1 MWHLTMHSL
10 PTALATNG
18 IKVIQSAEVNPTVC
32 TFINLT
38 TQRSALFTCLGKS
51 EGMCVCVHV
60 CVCVCVCVYLCVC
73 VIACVCVCVCVC
85 GVVLCVCVSVCVSVC
100 VCTSPKMDCP
110 IESMAIALEVGS
122 GKKN

>member
-60 CVCVCVCVYLCVC
+60 CVCVCVCVSLLVCVC
-73 VIACVCVCVCVC
+73 VCVCVACVSWCVCERKKERLCACVCVCVCVC
-85 GVVLCVCVSVCVSVC
+85 VCLFGFVPSEYV
-100 VCTSPKMDCP
+100 
-110 IESMAIALEVGS
+110 
-122 GKKN
+122 